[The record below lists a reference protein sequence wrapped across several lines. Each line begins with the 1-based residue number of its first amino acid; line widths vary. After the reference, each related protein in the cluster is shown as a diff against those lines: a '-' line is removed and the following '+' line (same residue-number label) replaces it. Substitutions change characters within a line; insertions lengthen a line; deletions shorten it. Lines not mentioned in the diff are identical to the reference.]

1 MKTPH
6 TFSDPLPPVDCRWVA
21 ERLHAHVE
29 GEAAPLE
36 SRLIRTHLQNC
47 SDCRGLEQAFQ
58 NDRRF
63 FLEAALDSPALPA
76 TFSKKVLRKI
86 ERMERDELRRKRK
99 AYAGRMLG
107 GAAAALVLAAAG
119 LFGLS
124 FFRAPES
131 PEGLRSARLAAVDP
145 ASTPVRAS
153 GAPQLATR
161 EDGGLLASVGEVA
174 VAAEVF
180 VPSFHHVLSLASD
193 LLPAVRAAEALT
205 VDDPCRADPNKD
217 GKTDIID
224 VAYSCQLLL
233 VGEPPNTLEA
243 CAIPRPLSPECDEFC
258 IRA

>member
-86 ERMERDELRRKRK
+86 ERTERDELRRKRK

-124 FFRAPES
+124 FFRAPGS

-145 ASTPVRAS
+145 ASTPVITL
-153 GAPQLATR
+153 GATCTGTACTWMTTR
-161 EDGGLLASVGEVA
+161 VMTTGGFCPARDLPSSQGCIFRLLASVRK
-174 VAAEVF
+174 
-180 VPSFHHVLSLASD
+180 SMCSTASTRHR
-193 LLPAVRAAEALT
+193 LRGL
-205 VDDPCRADPNKD
+205 CRPK
-217 GKTDIID
+217 
-224 VAYSCQLLL
+224 
-233 VGEPPNTLEA
+233 
-243 CAIPRPLSPECDEFC
+243 F
-258 IRA
+258 